1 MKHPRRPA
9 ILFMRWFHVL
19 GLCWLGVLALPFVG
33 LLVATPWSHFHL
45 ADGDSSALAVSAV
58 YTLVALA
65 LVVAFG
71 TPLAY
76 WLARRQ
82 FRGKWLAEALIWT
95 SLLTPPL
102 AMGILLTSL
111 YGPYGWLGSSLRHA
125 GVVLTN
131 SAPAFVL
138 AQIYAS
144 AAYYIV
150 GARAAFEAVP
160 SDLEGVGRTLGD
172 SPWQVFLRITLPLA
186 RAGLAA
192 AASVAWVR
200 ALGEFGIVLIMAY
213 YPQGIPVK
221 LWVNLQDSGLPA
233 VYPLLWL
240 FFLIGLPVPVI
251 LGLRMHKRRLGEP
264 ASRLAT

>member
-1 MKHPRRPA
+1 MSRSRRPA
-9 ILFMRWFHVL
+9 IFSMRWVHVL
-19 GLCWLGVLALPFVG
+19 GLCWLCVLALPFAG
-33 LLVATPWSHFHL
+33 LLLATPWSHFHL
-45 ADGDSSALAVSAV
+45 ASGDPSALAVSAI
-58 YTLVALA
+58 YTLMALA

-82 FRGKWLAEALIWT
+82 FPGKWLAEALIWT

-102 AMGILLTSL
+102 AMGILLTGV
-111 YGPYGWLGSSLRHA
+111 YGPYGWLGSAMRRA
-125 GVVLTN
+125 GFVLTN

-138 AQIYAS
+138 AQVYAS

-150 GARAAFEAVP
+150 GARAAFESVP
-160 SDLEGVGRTLGD
+160 ADLEGLGRTLGD
-172 SPWQVFLRITLPLA
+172 SPWRVFRRVTLPLA
-186 RAGLAA
+186 SGGLAA

-221 LWVNLQDSGLPA
+221 LWVNLQDSGLA
-233 VYPLLWL
+233 SVYPLLWL
-240 FFLIGLPVPVI
+240 FFLIGLPIPVI
-251 LGLRMHKRRLGEP
+251 LGLRMHKRLYGP